1 MKIKQLVIIVMLM
14 LGVALFSSG
23 CQSLKSGYQS
33 LGSQMVNVMY
43 GRSGVFVTNNY
54 SGYRLHVIC
63 SNGQEV
69 DMNTGDTMQFLTAG
83 FVNYDNMWLKAK
95 FYTLSGTYAGYD
107 ERIFGVYYY
116 RGNAEP
122 QVWAPRLNPVQ

>member
-1 MKIKQLVIIVMLM
+1 MKIKQLVIIAMLM
-14 LGVALFSSG
+14 LGAAFFSAG
-23 CQSLKSGYQS
+23 CQS
-33 LGSQMVNVMY
+33 LGSQVVNVMY

-83 FVNYDNMWLKAK
+83 FVNGDNMWLKAK
-95 FYTLSGTYAGYD
+95 FYTMSGTYAGYD
-107 ERIFGVYYY
+107 ERTFDVYYY
-116 RGNAEP
+116 RGNASP
-122 QVWAPRLNPVQ
+122 QSWSPRLNPVQQ